1 MMSADSVDV
10 SRLALT
16 LLARPPRDERADGG
30 VRVAAAATRGGT
42 ETPDRAPTARR
53 RRTHPRACPPFAPPI
68 GRGGAVHHVV
78 IVSARRRRGQ
88 VRGVRTKKARRRRP
102 AHRVPSRVQQ
112 TRHARR
118 PQVPDARVPRDLP
131 TAHQR
136 RRRGAGQE
144 PVPTRAHALPRGT
157 HRGARRG
164 LRQQVHDGRHDR
176 RGTTQ
181 DGPAVDRGTR
191 RADAL
196 RGERNGA
203 HRGSGAR
210 VRLSGEHRG
219 RDPPRAQVTRV
230 GVLHLQRPRHHRQA
244 GHRARR
250 GGSGPDRGP
259 RRPPGRRHRRRHRR
273 RSRHLHAVGALRR

>member
-1 MMSADSVDV
+1 V

-42 ETPDRAPTARR
+42 ETPDRAPTA
-53 RRTHPRACPPFAPPI
+53 
-68 GRGGAVHHVV
+68 
-78 IVSARRRRGQ
+78 
-88 VRGVRTKKARRRRP
+88 P
-102 AHRVPSRVQQ
+102 A
-112 TRHARR
+112 A
-118 PQVPDARVPRDLP
+118 AAP
-131 TAHQR
+131 TAARAIPSLHPSGGEVPFTTSSSSAHDGDADKSGACERKRPGDDGLPIVYHPAYSKPVMPDGHRFPMPVFREIYR
-136 RRRGAGQE
+136 RLIKDGVA
-144 PVPTRAHALPRGT
+144 VPGKNLFQPARMPSLEELTA
-157 HRGARRG
+157 GARRG

-191 RADAL
+191 RADAV

-250 GGSGPDRGP
+250 GGTG
-259 RRPPGRRHRRRHRR
+259 
-273 RSRHLHAVGALRR
+273 V